1 MANKVAFEVVVTSKG
16 FKVVQQEQG
25 KLAKNIEKTDKS
37 TKDLDKTQQKNY
49 GRQKQ
54 GVIQTANQT
63 KNFSKLSQTIGGS
76 GGTSLV
82 GAYATLAA
90 NVFAAS
96 AAFNALSRAA
106 EFQKLREGLE
116 IVGNQS
122 GRTLSILADNLRE
135 ATGMALTLEE
145 ASSAAAI
152 GISGGFG
159 EVELEGLARVAKGAA
174 LTLGRSLPDAFDRL
188 TRGAIKLEPEI
199 LDELGIMVRLDDAVD
214 KYAAQLG
221 KTAGS
226 LTQMERR
233 TAFMNEILEQ
243 GAAKFGDIADSADST
258 PYQKL
263 GATFGDLT
271 KTIFTFFNETLM
283 LNNVVDV
290 LANSTTALFGT
301 MLLFGSTIA
310 TQVVPALGT
319 MGAKASARAAD
330 ASAQA
335 KVLAAQTKAEVSQLE
350 AKRKSFKLGGVAYN
364 KSVKLQKKGTIDLTA
379 SIRKLEIQE
388 KARIAGLANQT
399 KMTDTTIALRTK
411 ELKVIQA
418 QIVTEKRL
426 QVIRAQSSKQQVASS
441 LSRIDAIFQKK
452 TSKTLTKF
460 TSGEIGMG
468 EAMRRNGKEFEKKA
482 KRQKKALKN
491 AGSLTKTNEF
501 LKRSFGRLG
510 TTLATLTAGFVKFL
524 PVIAAVTIAVGLAM
538 LAFDRFYNTAER
550 KAYNK
555 SMKELGTI
563 LDSMPDKAK
572 AYNKA
577 LTAAGPAS
585 ALQLRTSAIL
595 SNQIS
600 EITEK
605 MNEAIQKRDELG
617 ETGISGSGAQM
628 RQFDK
633 DSGPISTGTLFF
645 SLSSAT
651 PIQELEKIEEVLNT
665 KLPQI
670 ADKSNKAL
678 STLFKVDQSAEVQ
691 SLTKLLNSDIPA
703 YAKAASESL
712 KPFSDALADGDA
724 EGALKAASNI
734 VDDLQKKFGSLNGA
748 IAGFAT
754 ALKDAEKVGSQF
766 VQKFLPKT
774 STTDIINAFSSFE
787 KGIKSI
793 TEQSEIAFGTKGIE
807 ELSAAFSATGASIGT
822 LLGGTFLDAQSEFNL
837 AKAELDRAS
846 ADLQKEVDGKLKK
859 GVDADGNKIDR
870 TLNVETARNELLF
883 QQVELAEIGTKA
895 FADTKK
901 QLILMNKQEV
911 ERKGTLEKIKSL
923 KQIEKSIQGKSVDAG
938 KIQNTILKE
947 ELQLR
952 KDIANVGNL
961 ILADT
966 LGVTDAEIKAFGV
979 VQALKFEKESLLQ
992 QGGKELQ
999 ISKIDLQL
1007 QEHRNILLNEA
1018 LNSAKMIANVGN
1030 AGVAVRKSQ
1039 LKVDERIAGFSAKLL
1054 ATEEKIVAIKLGLKD
1069 TNAIAKLQ
1077 AEIKAEENK
1086 IKFATEKAEIELTS
1100 ARIQKNLLNAQIK
1113 AYEKFGAINFA
1124 DALGLI
1130 ADNDNMFEGLEIQ
1143 LNKEIAN
1150 ASNIDV
1156 TPLQKAFAKT
1166 FGNDDLVSQGL
1177 QKSIMS
1183 AFLNATGGIETVN
1196 QQLIVAG
1203 STLRDF
1209 GTTMVETFGE
1219 NGAVVGALSSFSA
1232 SMVEFGPKLAA
1243 TFKTIDDATIKGTGV
1258 FSEEGTEIMT
1268 KGISAQSAGL
1278 LKHAAKAELVGSV
1291 IGQMG
1296 SLMKADSDRR
1306 IAMVDQNI
1314 EAEKRLDG
1322 KSAGSLAK
1330 IAAMEKKKEALQR
1343 KSFETQKKIQMAQVI
1358 ASTAA
1363 AVMQTMAASGVGFF
1377 ATPLAMVVAAMGAA
1391 QLAIIQKT
1399 KFNGGSS
1406 EAPAVQ
1412 NTALSI
1418 GGRNNSV
1425 DVSQGASAGET
1436 AYLRG
1441 AKGSGTSANNFTPGG
1456 AMGRKGYADGGML
1469 VGERGPEVV
1478 TKEEIIPNYAL
1489 GKGGTTNVNFTIS
1502 AVDGQSVQNMLNDQQ
1517 GNIIQMIRDAANDN
1531 GEGFLESV
1539 DPTVYNG
1546 SGG

>member
-37 TKDLDKTQQKNY
+37 TKNLDKTQQKNY

-54 GVIQTANQT
+54 GLIQTANGT
-63 KNFSKLSQTIGGS
+63 KNFSKLSQTINGG

-90 NVFAAS
+90 NIFAAS

-159 EVELEGLARVAKGAA
+159 EVELEGLAKVAKGAA

-199 LDELGIMVRLDDAVD
+199 LDELGIMVRLDDAVE

-221 KTAGS
+221 KGVSS

-233 TAFMNEILEQ
+233 QAFMNEILVQ
-243 GAAKFGDIADSADST
+243 GEAKFGDIAESADPT
-258 PYQKL
+258 AYQLL

-271 KTIFTFFNETLM
+271 KTIFTFINESTGLNAIVKFLAGSTL
-283 LNNVVDV
+283 
-290 LANSTTALFGT
+290 ALTGT
-301 MLLFGSTIA
+301 MLIFGSTIA
-310 TQVVPALGT
+310 TQIIPALGQ
-319 MGAKASARAAD
+319 MAEKSSARAKQAATD
-330 ASAQA
+330 AKALSGAA
-335 KVLAAQTKAEVSQLE
+335 KQEVKDLTKRT
-350 AKRKSFKLGGVAYN
+350 KGFKLGATGYTNAK
-364 KSVKLQKKGTIDLTA
+364 KSEA
-379 SIRKLEIQE
+379 SATRKLEL
-388 KARIAGLANQT
+388 RIA
-399 KMTDTTIALRTK
+399 
-411 ELKVIQA
+411 
-418 QIVTEKRL
+418 
-426 QVIRAQSSKQQVASS
+426 
-441 LSRIDAIFQKK
+441 
-452 TSKTLTKF
+452 
-460 TSGEIGMG
+460 
-468 EAMRRNGKEFEKKA
+468 
-482 KRQKKALKN
+482 
-491 AGSLTKTNEF
+491 SLTKTQKLRRKNIENEMFTDSVKLELKKKELKLIDKQIIKENALLKAQQGSSTQGLGALIAKQDAKFAKKGAKLTGEFTSGQIGLGTALSSNFKNWKKTGEKVTEATKGSGILTKTNTF
-501 LKRSFGRLG
+501 LGRSFKLLSSSLG
-510 TTLATLTAGFVKFL
+510 FLLTGFVKFL
-524 PVIAAVTIAVGLAM
+524 PIIGLTAVAIGGLA
-538 LAFDRFYNTAER
+538 LLFNKFYNTDER

-555 SMKELGTI
+555 AFKELSTI
-563 LDSMPDKAK
+563 LDGLPDKAK

-577 LTAAGPAS
+577 LNSGGSAGS
-585 ALQLRTSAIL
+585 IQLRTSAIL
-595 SNQIS
+595 SNQIT
-600 EITEK
+600 EINDKLKES
-605 MNEAIQKRDELG
+605 IELREQLG
-617 ETGISGSGAQM
+617 KTGIQSSGIQM
-628 RQFDK
+628 AAFNDQLQPGGDF
-633 DSGPISTGTLFF
+633 TGVGLGTAGLDTAKEE
-645 SLSSAT
+645 LA
-651 PIQELEKIEEVLNT
+651 ELEKLLNS
-665 KLPQI
+665 KLPEL
-670 ADKSNKAL
+670 ATKSQTAL
-678 STLFKVDQSAEVQ
+678 ATLFKVDQSVEVAA
-691 SLTKLLNSDIPA
+691 LTDLLNSDIPA
-703 YAKAASESL
+703 YAKAATDSL
-712 KPFSDALADGDA
+712 QPFSKALADGDA
-724 EGALKAASNI
+724 EAALKAASNI
-734 VDDLQKKFGSLNGA
+734 VDSLQKQFGNLNGA
-748 IAGFAT
+748 ISGFVT
-754 ALKDAEKVGSQF
+754 SLQDAEKIASQF
-766 VQKFLPKT
+766 IQKFLPKT
-774 STTDIINAFSSFE
+774 ATSDLVASFDSFALGIISIREEAERAFD
-787 KGIKSI
+787 GSI
-793 TEQSEIAFGTKGIE
+793 IDQFA
-807 ELSAAFSATGASIGT
+807 AAFSNAGASVGS
-822 LLGGTFLDAQSEFNL
+822 LLGGTFLKAQSEFNL
-837 AKAELDRAS
+837 AKEALDRANQDFTDAENKKVGAPSRFDAQVSQSKAQQRFDTAEQDLGTVGDAAFEKTRLNLIEINKLEVLRKGKLEEIKALRVVEKSIMGKS
-846 ADLQKEVDGKLKK
+846 ADAGKLQNKILDK
-859 GVDADGNKIDR
+859 TLDLRKENFTTGNKI
-870 TLNVETARNELLF
+870 
-883 QQVELAEIGTKA
+883 LANQLEITDSEIAENG
-895 FADTKK
+895 
-901 QLILMNKQEV
+901 LMGAIEDKLKNAEKLKLTNKEI
-911 ERKGTLEKIKSL
+911 T
-923 KQIEKSIQGKSVDAG
+923 SIQ
-938 KIQNTILKE
+938 
-947 ELQLR
+947 LQQQEAINIALQGQLNAAQS
-952 KDIANVGNL
+952 IANVGMAGIAVSQS
-961 ILADT
+961 IL
-966 LGVTDAEIKAFGV
+966 K
-979 VQALKFEKESLLQ
+979 LQ
-992 QGGKELQ
+992 QREVSFSEKLRDVTLETEAIRAGRKTA
-999 ISKIDLQL
+999 DP
-1007 QEHRNILLNEA
+1007 IL
-1018 LNSAKMIANVGN
+1018 K
-1030 AGVAVRKSQ
+1030 
-1039 LKVDERIAGFSAKLL
+1039 LK
-1054 ATEEKIVAIKLGLKD
+1054 
-1069 TNAIAKLQ
+1069 

-1086 IKFATEKAEIELTS
+1086 VEFAKEKSRIELKS
-1100 ARIQKNLLNAQIK
+1100 AEIQKNLLNAQIE
-1113 AYEKFGAINFA
+1113 AYAS
-1124 DALGLI
+1124 LGLLDDI
-1130 ADNDNMFEGLEIQ
+1130 VALDMITDNDNMFEGLETQ
-1143 LNKEIAN
+1143 LLLEVEKAGETAVP
-1150 ASNIDV
+1150 A
-1156 TPLQKAFAKT
+1156 LKKAFGNL
-1166 FGNDDLVSQGL
+1166 FGNDDLVSAGL

-1183 AFLNATGGIETVN
+1183 AFLNASGGVQTVN
-1196 QQLIVAG
+1196 DQLIVAG

-1209 GTTMVETFGE
+1209 GETMVDTFGE
-1219 NGAVVGALSSFSA
+1219 DGAVIGALSNFSA
-1232 SMVEFGPKLAA
+1232 TLAEIGPSIAA
-1243 TFKTIDDATIKGTGV
+1243 SFAAIDAATIKGTGV
-1258 FSEEGTEIMT
+1258 FSEDGTEIMT

-1278 LKHAAKAELVGSV
+1278 LKHAATAEMVSAV
-1291 IGQMG
+1291 IGQLG
-1296 SLMKADSDRR
+1296 AIMKADSDRR

-1418 GGRNNSV
+1418 GGRGNSV
-1425 DVSQGASAGET
+1425 DVSQGASSGET